1 MEAEV
6 EPVGQR
12 GLRGTAVIAL
22 ALLLSAASA
31 VRFSPSGPDELE
43 VYPSPSVSRKVTLSR
58 YNPALQGT
66 AGDAPVLIYEGAEP
80 GGAVLVVGGAHPD
93 EPAGTVAA
101 LVLAENA
108 VVTQGKLIVI
118 PYANASGFTHNL
130 PQEGHPP
137 HYTLRT
143 PGGDRVVRFGSR
155 LTNPVHQWPDPTVY
169 IERVSH
175 QKLAGTE
182 ARNLNRAYPGVADGS
197 LTERVAYAITQLIS
211 DEGIDVSIDLH
222 ESSPEYPVN
231 NAIVSHERALDLAAI
246 ATINLE
252 MEGVQINI
260 EPSPPTLRGLSHR
273 EWGDNTD
280 TLALL
285 LESPNPAQGRLRGV
299 TDGELIV
306 GGLDPMYI
314 KASERGRLH
323 VPYTDE
329 GTPLA
334 MRVARHL
341 ASVQVIVESYSML
354 EADRAIGL
362 HGLPSYD
369 EVLANGAGAYL
380 NPSK

>member
-1 MEAEV
+1 MGMEV
-6 EPVGQR
+6 KPMGDR
-12 GLRGTAVIAL
+12 GVRGAIVIAI
-22 ALLLSAASA
+22 ALVLTVLSAMKFA
-31 VRFSPSGPDELE
+31 PPGPEELD
-43 VYPSPSVSRKVTLSR
+43 VYPSSSISRVAKLSE
-58 YNPALQGT
+58 YNTALEGT
-66 AGDAPVLIYEGAEP
+66 AGDTLVLIYEGAEP
-80 GGAVLVVGGAHPD
+80 GGAMLVVGGAHPD

-101 LVLAENA
+101 LILAEN
-108 VVTQGKLIVI
+108 VVLTQGKLIVI

-130 PQEGHPP
+130 PQEGHPSD
-137 HYTLRT
+137 YTLQT
-143 PGGDRVVRFGSR
+143 PSGDRTIKYGSR

-169 IERVSH
+169 VERVSH

-182 ARNLNRAYPGVADGS
+182 ARNLNRAYPGVEKGS
-197 LTERVAYAITQLIS
+197 LTERVAYAITQLII

-231 NAIVSHERALDLAAI
+231 NAIVAHERAFDVAAI
-246 ATINLE
+246 STLDLE

-299 TDGELIV
+299 TDAELVV
-306 GGLDPMYI
+306 GGVDPMYI
-314 KASERGRLH
+314 RASERGRLY

-334 MRVARHL
+334 MRAGRHL
-341 ASVQVIVESYSML
+341 ASVQAIAAAYSMM
-354 EADRAIGL
+354 APHRAIDIC
-362 HGLPSYD
+362 GLPSYCD
-369 EVLANGAGAYL
+369 VLENGAGAYL
-380 NPSK
+380 NPNQ

>member
-1 MEAEV
+1 M
-6 EPVGQR
+6 
-12 GLRGTAVIAL
+12 
-22 ALLLSAASA
+22 
-31 VRFSPSGPDELE
+31 
-43 VYPSPSVSRKVTLSR
+43 
-58 YNPALQGT
+58 
-66 AGDAPVLIYEGAEP
+66 
-80 GGAVLVVGGAHPD
+80 
-93 EPAGTVAA
+93 
-101 LVLAENA
+101 
-108 VVTQGKLIVI
+108 
-118 PYANASGFTHNL
+118 
-130 PQEGHPP
+130 
-137 HYTLRT
+137 
-143 PGGDRVVRFGSR
+143 RFGSR

>member
-1 MEAEV
+1 MGMEV
-6 EPVGQR
+6 KPMGDR
-12 GLRGTAVIAL
+12 GVRGAVVISIAL
-22 ALLLSAASA
+22 ILTVLSAMKFA
-31 VRFSPSGPDELE
+31 PPGPEELD
-43 VYPSPSVSRKVTLSR
+43 VYPSSSISRVAKLSE
-58 YNPALQGT
+58 YNALLEGT
-66 AGDAPVLIYEGAEP
+66 AGDTPVLIYEGAEP
-80 GGAVLVVGGAHPD
+80 GGAMLVVGGAHPD

-101 LVLAENA
+101 LILAENA
-108 VVTQGKLIVI
+108 VLTQGKLIVI
-118 PYANASGFTHNL
+118 PYANASGFSHNL

-137 HYTLRT
+137 DYTLHT
-143 PGGDRVVRFGSR
+143 PDGDRTIKFGSR

-182 ARNLNRAYPGVADGS
+182 SRNLNRAYPGVEDGS
-197 LTERVAYAITQLIS
+197 LTERVAHAITQLII

-231 NAIVSHERALDLAAI
+231 NAIVAHERAFDVAAI
-246 ATINLE
+246 STLDLE

-299 TDGELIV
+299 TDAELVV
-306 GGLDPMYI
+306 GGVDPMYV
-314 KASERGRLH
+314 KASERGRLY

-334 MRVARHL
+334 MRAGRHL
-341 ASVQVIVESYSML
+341 ASVQAIAAAYSMM
-354 EADRAIGL
+354 EPDRAISIC
-362 HGLPSYD
+362 GLPSYCD
-369 EVLANGAGAYL
+369 VLEKGAGAYL
-380 NPSK
+380 NPNQ